1 MTGLRTL
8 FRKITRSRS
17 PNPRTATPPRE
28 PVPPKDDPPP
38 DPQDRRAPSQSLH
51 PDQNTRASL
60 PSPRPSSSPSSED
73 ISIPVPHV
81 PAQESSPAH
90 PVLSLP
96 ETQRDPRTSETPS
109 VDPSESTTH
118 VSPSWSKLRSTV
130 DIALRLGQSGS
141 EVFPPAKAAI
151 AGVIEILKIV
161 DVSCIV
167 FHFSADKSTTFL
179 NRTRQTARRRRVRR

>member
-1 MTGLRTL
+1 MTGFGKLL
-8 FRKITRSRS
+8 RKITRSRS
-17 PNPRTATPPRE
+17 PNPLTAAPPRE
-28 PVPPKDDPPP
+28 PMPPNDDPPP

-60 PSPRPSSSPSSED
+60 PSPQPSSSPSPED

-81 PAQESSPAH
+81 PAQESSPAD
-90 PVLSLP
+90 PVSSLP
-96 ETQRDPRTSETPS
+96 ETQSDPRTPDTPA

-118 VSPSWSKLRSTV
+118 VAPSWSKLRSTV
-130 DIALRLGQSGS
+130 DVALRLGQSAA

-167 FHFSADKSTTFL
+167 FHFLADVSATSL
-179 NRTRQTARRRRVRR
+179 NRTRRTTR